1 MMAITGE
8 SFCSSA
14 HQAFYLIFRSGREY
28 AITHGVGY
36 LIMLFGKLCIALIC
50 TFAGYLMISHIESI
64 SESIYSPF
72 VPTVIFFVVSFVVG
86 SLFMDVFAVGADTIL
101 LCYCLEMDVMRGM
114 SYACPEELKHVMKE
128 YQREG

>member
-1 MMAITGE
+1 
-8 SFCSSA
+8 
-14 HQAFYLIFRSGREY
+14 
-28 AITHGVGY
+28 
-36 LIMLFGKLCIALIC
+36 
-50 TFAGYLMISHIESI
+50 MISHIESI